1 MNYTRQTPTA
11 TIRLWLRSNTVA
23 SIRPNG

>member
-23 SIRPNG
+23 GIRPNG